1 MIRIDDR
8 DLRRAMNHLAKAF
21 RAEGV
26 SKHIKRDVSKRL
38 RSIMAP
44 MVAERKARVLALP
57 SQGRS
62 SPSMRQAIARKIAAN
77 TRWSGRNT
85 GVSIVQRARGMPRD
99 FQYAGRVFNREGGWH
114 PQNLGGEVVTQQI
127 EPANWFDGAATDD
140 YPMVRNEIIQAINDV
155 AGTMADEIRRIR

>member
-8 DLRRAMNHLAKAF
+8 DLRRAMNHLGRAF

-26 SKHIKRDVSKRL
+26 SKDIKRSVSKRL
-38 RSIMAP
+38 RSILAP

-57 SQGRS
+57 SQGKS
-62 SPSMRQAIARKIAAN
+62 KTSMRQAIARKISAN

-99 FQYAGRVFNREGGWH
+99 FQYAGRAFNRESGWH
-114 PQNLGGEVVTQQI
+114 PQNLGGTVTTQRM
-127 EPANWFDGAATDD
+127 EPTDWFDGASSTD
-140 YPMVRNEIIQAINDV
+140 YPMVRQEIIQALDEV
-155 AGTMADEIRRIR
+155 AGKMANEIRRIR